1 MPEFMR
7 SVAPQTL
14 HFTPWGLGGAISP
27 EAWMEIARAE
37 MDAMPLPPEVPPE
50 VGGPWA
56 KLQRLYCSG
65 LFDYEAFTHVARDA
79 HRVLEIALKMC
90 FLEHYQRR
98 IPVTADGRLEVR
110 DVRSFDDVFALLGS
124 GSRKGG
130 HRLQGHPRFD
140 ASLNSLMVW
149 AREERYFYGQRN
161 RVREEVTVEIRN
173 YLVHSEFDL
182 VEAPPEALRTLSSLY
197 QMILRLWG
205 YNTPGYDLYPGPIR
219 RSPWLLGVGVNELRY
234 VWLPL
239 AGMSGVPQSERHD
252 LMWYVLLA
260 SETERLSEWTPGFAT
275 TATPVGPLW
284 GPGSWQQMEAA
295 VAAHESSWCDDEIE
309 VLDRIFYVRVRG
321 GIVEHARSADQ
332 LAGVP
337 DAAEDRW
344 YAVRADHPHGAVNH
358 VARLVA
364 GTCVQAQGWCAQCAR
379 DGIHVEGLLPAAQ
392 RATIARFILRAGDDF
407 PPPRR
412 AGNLTNRDAGG
423 TLNG

>member
-65 LFDYEAFTHVARDA
+65 LFDYEAFTHVERDA

-124 GSRKGG
+124 GSRKAG

-149 AREERYFYGQRN
+149 AREERYFYGQHN

-173 YLVHSEFDL
+173 HLVHSEFDF

-239 AGMSGVPQSERHD
+239 AGMSGVPPSERHD

-260 SETERLSEWTPGFAT
+260 SETERLSEWTPALQPRPLRSAPCGDRDPGSRWRPQSLHMNPPGAT
-275 TATPVGPLW
+275 TRSRCLIASSMSASEE
-284 GPGSWQQMEAA
+284 GS
-295 VAAHESSWCDDEIE
+295 SSTRGRPISWLACRMRP
-309 VLDRIFYVRVRG
+309 RI
-321 GIVEHARSADQ
+321 
-332 LAGVP
+332 
-337 DAAEDRW
+337 
-344 YAVRADHPHGAVNH
+344 
-358 VARLVA
+358 A
-364 GTCVQAQGWCAQCAR
+364 GTPFA
-379 DGIHVEGLLPAAQ
+379 P
-392 RATIARFILRAGDDF
+392 TILMERSTMWLVW
-407 PPPRR
+407 
-412 AGNLTNRDAGG
+412 
-423 TLNG
+423 